1 MGTNFPEVGK
11 FYVISWY
18 NEIPAST
25 WLQNTGRA
33 IYFMYVGIITSTRQG
48 RRYVALVHTDLTV
61 FVGRMYSVVICCYL
75 CTPSVP
81 IKTTNRRTDGVSI
94 KNNECVKNILLIPN
108 YVIYSS
114 YSATV
119 LVFGF

>member
-61 FVGRMYSVVICCYL
+61 HPQLSMASAISGSAHRFGAGFLLYRQELPALLNYEQC
-75 CTPSVP
+75 PSPVQTGQRP
-81 IKTTNRRTDGVSI
+81 
-94 KNNECVKNILLIPN
+94 
-108 YVIYSS
+108 
-114 YSATV
+114 
-119 LVFGF
+119 

>member
-18 NEIPAST
+18 NEIPTST

-33 IYFMYVGIITSTRQG
+33 IYFVYVGIITSTRQG

-61 FVGRMYSVVICCYL
+61 LELAQVREYENHLDRQKHLEV
-75 CTPSVP
+75 
-81 IKTTNRRTDGVSI
+81 
-94 KNNECVKNILLIPN
+94 
-108 YVIYSS
+108 
-114 YSATV
+114 
-119 LVFGF
+119 